1 MVKHKGFSELIMP
14 SKAASTWPNGSCPW
28 WLKVGGKAKRRRSL
42 PEKLLVRVDEILL
55 EHSLCELTSRQL
67 RQMLCKSHG
76 IDEGTFKLQ
85 HKDAV
90 MKHVDRRTLETMSSV
105 SLEERIEPWP
115 MVHKEMD
122 ILKGC
127 SALVKLPSPAL
138 LLITLTNN
146 LTLCQTKEWVVYLFR
161 GCLCKF
167 KKPKRRNPEFCILDF
182 AWTLLYKE
190 VHNAFCVLQAVV
202 KHHDH
207 QFSKYV
213 QLTPVQWH
221 QVGVISLQ
229 DFEAPIADVDQL
241 LVTAHRFLMLKE
253 NELGFTKS
261 GLRLAPPKIE
271 HVLRVAFDLC
281 IALASL
287 YKVDI
292 IIGDLVRKEAASL
305 LEGVPD
311 HPLTLS
317 TALEEVR
324 GCKDLIRQQMQTWD
338 TIMRDWREFWKPP
351 HGILVD

>member
-1 MVKHKGFSELIMP
+1 MVKHKGFSELISP

-28 WLKVGGKAKRRRSL
+28 WLKVGGTAKRRRSL

-90 MKHVDRRTLETMSSV
+90 MKHVDRRTLETLSSV
-105 SLEERIEPWP
+105 ILEERIEPWP

-146 LTLCQTKEWVVYLFR
+146 LTLCLTKEWVVYLFR

-213 QLTPVQWH
+213 QLTLVQWH
-221 QVGVISLQ
+221 QVEVISLQ

-261 GLRLAPPKIE
+261 LLPGAPPKIE

-281 IALASL
+281 MALASL